1 MIAKPFGT
9 TTADS
14 FTVWYQFGGLYAGAN
29 PLNPSTAIG
38 GAWSPTLGHWYH
50 LAFTYEDATR
60 AERLYVDGALFAS
73 GTAGSSPVYDEHP
86 FYIGGDSDFGSPSG
100 YFIGDID
107 EVRIW
112 TSVRD
117 IEEVGT
123 DLRSCASGAVP
134 GLAAYFSFD
143 EGVGQT
149 AGDLSGNGN
158 TAQLGATANVDSVD
172 PSWVDSGVPYD

>member
-1 MIAKPFGT
+1 MLPDHRFAARTLDLG
-9 TTADS
+9 
-14 FTVWYQFGGLYAGAN
+14 
-29 PLNPSTAIG
+29 STRRPAEWIR
-38 GAWSPTLGHWYH
+38 H
-50 LAFTYEDATR
+50 LALGLEPTKGRSRRGEGATKR
-60 AERLYVDGALFAS
+60 RDGVL
-73 GTAGSSPVYDEHP
+73 GGEVVPTPLGEHP

-112 TSVRD
+112 TSVRA

-158 TAQLGATANVDSVD
+158 TAQLGATANVHSVD